1 MGELYGLLI
10 FIGIVLIGLGIV
22 IHKYPN
28 FMWEFSFERRW
39 YVKGG
44 EPTEHYYTVQRIRA
58 VTNIIIGVI
67 MILVCISMIATDV
80 KGYVVELDGKE
91 LKIPCTYSDMEEL
104 GYHIDSTE
112 EIKTIRATTKN
123 IKNFATYIVTNN
135 EGKEIKI
142 TFENRDEIDKP
153 ATECDLVAIYVT
165 SENGPKITLPNG
177 VNSKMSRKEV
187 KEKMGKGTTRGV
199 GGSASEYRVSVNFN
213 TYRINIVYEGGFT
226 NNKIESI
233 RVEDSLY

>member
-1 MGELYGLLI
+1 MEAIYGLFI
-10 FIGIVLIGLGIV
+10 IIGIVMIGLGIV
-22 IHKYPN
+22 IHKYPD
-28 FMWEFSFERRW
+28 FMWEFSFDRRW

-67 MILVCISMIATDV
+67 MILVCISMIVTDT

-104 GYHIDSTE
+104 GYYIDSSE
-112 EIKTIRATTKN
+112 EIKTISATTKN
-123 IKNFATYIVTNN
+123 IKNYTTYIVSNT
-135 EGKEIKI
+135 EGKEIKV
-142 TFENRDEIDKP
+142 TFENRDETDKL

-165 SENGPKITLPNG
+165 TEKGPKIALPNG
-177 VNSKMSRKEV
+177 INSKMSRNDV

-213 TYRINIVYEGGFT
+213 TYKINIVYEGGFM
-226 NNKIESI
+226 NEKIESI

>member
-1 MGELYGLLI
+1 MGAIYGL
-10 FIGIVLIGLGIV
+10 FIIIGMVLIGLGIV
-22 IHKYPN
+22 IHKYPD

-44 EPTEHYYTVQRIRA
+44 EPTEHYYTVQRLRS
-58 VTNIIIGVI
+58 VTNIIIGVL
-67 MILVCISMIATDV
+67 MIIVCISMIATDV

-91 LKIPCTYSDMEEL
+91 LKIPCTYSEIEEL

-123 IKNFATYIVTNN
+123 IKNYATYIVTNT
-135 EGKEIKI
+135 EGKEIKV
-142 TFENRDEIDKP
+142 TFENRDETDKL
-153 ATECDLVAIYVT
+153 ASECDLVAVYVT
-165 SENGPKITLPNG
+165 TKNGPKITLPNG
-177 VNSKMSRKEV
+177 VNSKMSRNDV
-187 KEKMGKGTTRGV
+187 KEKMGRGTARGV

-213 TYRINIVYEGGFT
+213 TYKVNIVYEGGFM
-226 NNKIESI
+226 NEKISSI